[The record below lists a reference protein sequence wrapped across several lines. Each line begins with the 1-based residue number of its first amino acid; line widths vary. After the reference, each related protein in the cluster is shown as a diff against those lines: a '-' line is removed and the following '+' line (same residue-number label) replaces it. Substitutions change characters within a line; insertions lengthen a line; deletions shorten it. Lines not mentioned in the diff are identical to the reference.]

1 MQAEHETLRK
11 FLHSGSASFYPHLFQ
26 LALQL
31 LSPLIKSKLTT
42 KQAKKNCSLIG
53 YVLRLYGLA
62 GKGTML
68 Q

>member
-11 FLHSGSASFYPHLFQ
+11 FLHSGSASFYPYLFQ